1 MVNVLF
7 DLDGTLTDPR
17 EGIVACLKHALLR
30 LGHKC
35 PSDSELSRFI
45 GPPLHKIFETLLGST
60 DPKDI
65 DSAVTLYR
73 QRFSSTGMFENIV
86 YPGIHSALTTLRRGG
101 AALFVATSKPH
112 VFAKRIVEHFGLMD
126 YFRAVYGSELDG
138 TRSNKSDL
146 IAYVLKSESLSPHMT
161 VMVGDRAHDI
171 AGARA
176 HGVFPIG
183 VLWGYGSYDELIAA
197 GATALCTHPEMLND
211 ILLSNFDLKRQR
223 QASASERNMVIPS
236 EGK

>member
-30 LGHKC
+30 LGRNC
-35 PSDSELSRFI
+35 PSDSELARFI
-45 GPPLHKIFETLLGST
+45 GPPLQEIFGTLLGST

-73 QRFSSTGMFENIV
+73 QRFSSTGMFENSV
-86 YPGIHSALTTLRRGG
+86 YPGIHSALTALRGSG
-101 AALFVATSKPH
+101 AALFVATSKPQ
-112 VFAKRIVEHFGLMD
+112 VFAKRIMEHFGLMD
-126 YFRAVYGSELDG
+126 YFSAVYGSELDG

-146 IAYVLKSESLSPHMT
+146 IAHVLKSESLSPNET
-161 VMVGDRAHDI
+161 AMVGDRAHDI
-171 AGARA
+171 VGANA

-183 VLWGYGSYDELIAA
+183 VLWGYASYDELIAA
-197 GATALCTHPEMLND
+197 GATTLCTQPALLND
-211 ILLSNFDLKRQR
+211 IVLSNFDLKRQC
-223 QASASERNMVIPS
+223 QASLSERNMAIPS
-236 EGK
+236 QAK